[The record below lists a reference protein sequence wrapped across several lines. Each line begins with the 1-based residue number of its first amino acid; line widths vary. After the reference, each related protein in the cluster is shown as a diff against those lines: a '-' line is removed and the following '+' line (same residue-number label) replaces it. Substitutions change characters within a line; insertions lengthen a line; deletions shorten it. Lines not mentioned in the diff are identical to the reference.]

1 MDFSSVLNAADLE
14 AKKAAAIDVAKG
26 VTAGDFES
34 SGALK
39 QFQELLTGDVVA
51 KEGAAVLFE
60 ALAKKQKGMI
70 VPFLYKDF
78 VKVIEL
84 AGDKKS
90 ATLREAAESASK
102 AFAKQMT
109 ANAIPL
115 VFDDILAVAKD
126 SSKWQVK
133 CLALVVLGL
142 FVANGPDQVADRL
155 VKVVPVVSGLM
166 WDSNKKVKKQAT
178 KSLKKLCAAID
189 NKDVEPFIPTLISA
203 ISQPEEVEEC
213 VHNLAATTF
222 VQTVTAA
229 ALSITVPLL
238 DRGFRERKVATK
250 RKCAVITENMAKLVE
265 NPADVA
271 PFMPVLEPHLARAKE
286 EVADPEC
293 RTRCAA
299 AHQELLNISNRAE
312 KSTVE
317 PPKAEEITA
326 GLAKVLKKFDGDA
339 ADKKFQKV
347 GDFVVEVI
355 KSLAVNPDG
364 DVEDWKEDLYPV
376 LKIYLGKSLKEEK
389 ATEAIQGM
397 MDLLK
402 KDVNDAEVMED
413 DGAADAEKLCD
424 CRFSL
429 AYGSRI
435 LLNNARLYL
444 KRGMRYGIVA
454 AKSAGK
460 TTLLRSI
467 SNGQL
472 EGFPVDTLKT
482 VFVEHDIQASQARM
496 NVIEF
501 TLDTVGDE
509 GVTQDQVKEIL
520 TDVGFTD
527 AMQNGPITSLSGGWK
542 MKLALARAM
551 LRKADILLLD
561 EPTNHLDVLNVQ
573 WVVDYLTGK
582 PCQQVTSLIVSHD
595 TKFLDNVATHIIHFD
610 ALKLNNYVGN
620 LSKFVER
627 FPHAKAY
634 YDLSASA
641 LTFKF
646 PLPGPLDGVKSKGRA
661 ILSMTDVEFAYP
673 GQEKPQLKN
682 VNVRVSMASRVACV
696 GANGAGKSTMIKLLT
711 GELKPGKG
719 TVYKHPNCNFA
730 YVAQHAFHH
739 IEQHLSKTPTEY
751 IMWRYSGGEDKEA
764 LMKSTVKITEEEE
777 KKMKTP
783 ILVQYEDEEG
793 KKIKEK
799 RVVERIIGRRRQGK
813 IYEYEVKWV
822 GKMQDMNTWYP
833 RQDLED
839 LGFKKLLAEVDR
851 RKAAQE
857 NAFARVLSKANVEQ
871 HFENVGLDREL
882 ASHNRISA
890 LSGGQKVKVVLAACT
905 WSQPHLIILDEPT
918 NYLDREAL
926 GALAKAIKDFE
937 GGVVLITHN
946 QEFADAT
953 TRETWVVAN
962 HTCDIKGDADWT
974 AYAAEAIELDLAYK
988 EDRSDAMGN
997 KIEVKRTP
1005 ASLKPKEKK
1014 TLMKDLKKRLKADP
1028 ECVLTDFEEQCA
1040 TEWGLFA

>member
-1 MDFSSVLNAADLE
+1 MDVTQVLNSASTEDR
-14 AKKAAAIDVAKG
+14 KAAAEQLAAGVELANFEASGVLKTID
-26 VTAGDFES
+26 
-34 SGALK
+34 
-39 QFQELLTGDVVA
+39 ELFGGSPVA
-51 KEGAAVLFE
+51 KEGGALLFSALTDKFKAAAV
-60 ALAKKQKGMI
+60 
-70 VPFLYKDF
+70 PYLYPKLT
-78 VKVIEL
+78 KVIEL
-84 AGDKKS
+84 TGGKS
-90 ATLREAAESASK
+90 QEVRAATEEAAK
-102 AFAKQMT
+102 KFAKKMP
-109 ANAIPL
+109 AFSVNL
-115 VFDDILAVAKD
+115 VFDDILALAEN
-126 SSKWQVK
+126 STKWQVK
-133 CLALVVLGL
+133 CLAMIVMGL
-142 FVANGPDQVADRL
+142 FVNNAPDQISERMVTI
-155 VKVVPVVSGLM
+155 VPVISALM
-166 WDSNKKVKKQAT
+166 WDSKTKVKKQAT
-178 KSLKKLCAAID
+178 KSLKKLCTAID
-189 NKDVEPFIPTLISA
+189 NKDVEPFIPALISA
-203 ISQPEEVEEC
+203 ISKPEEVEEC
-213 VHNLAATTF
+213 VHELAATTF
-222 VQTVTAA
+222 VQTVTAS
-229 ALSITVPLL
+229 ALAVTVPLL
-238 DRGFRERKVATK
+238 DRGFRERKIATK

-265 NPADVA
+265 DPADVA

-299 AHQELLNISNRAE
+299 AHQELVNIGNRAE
-312 KSTVE
+312 KTQVE
-317 PPKAEEITA
+317 PMDETEAKKKITA
-326 GLAKVLKKFDGDA
+326 IFAKAGTANAPAAVVDYVVKVASFIAKNVDA
-339 ADKKFQKV
+339 D
-347 GDFVVEVI
+347 D
-355 KSLAVNPDG
+355 
-364 DVEDWKEDLYPV
+364 EDWKDDMVPAIKAATGKTGDEAALMASQ
-376 LKIYLGKSLKEEK
+376 LKAELAANAS
-389 ATEAIQGM
+389 
-397 MDLLK
+397 
-402 KDVNDAEVMED
+402 DAEVMED
-413 DGAADAEKLCD
+413 DDNDAEKLCD

-435 LLNNARLYL
+435 LLNNARLNL

-472 EGFPVDTLKT
+472 EGFPVDTCKT

-501 TLDTVGDE
+501 TLDTIGDE
-509 GVTQDQVKEIL
+509 GVSEDDVKNIL
-520 TDVGFTD
+520 TDIGFTQI
-527 AMQNGPITSLSGGWK
+527 MQTGPITSLSGGWK

-561 EPTNHLDVLNVQ
+561 EPTNHLDVVNVQ
-573 WVVDYLTGK
+573 WVVDYLTGDV
-582 PCQQVTSLIVSHD
+582 CTNVTSLIVSHD

-634 YDLSASA
+634 YDLSQSS
-641 LTFKF
+641 LEFKF

-673 GQEKPQLKN
+673 GQEKAQLKN
-682 VNVRVSMASRVACV
+682 INIRVSMASRIACV

-711 GELKPGKG
+711 GELKPGTG

-764 LMKSTVKITEEEE
+764 LQKSTVKITDEE
-777 KKMKTP
+777 KEIMKKP
-783 ILVQYEDEEG
+783 MLVSWEDEEG
-793 KKIKEK
+793 KKQKEK
-799 RVVERIIGRRRQGK
+799 RVVERIISRRKQGK
-813 IYEYEVKWV
+813 IYEYEVKFE
-822 GKMQDMNTWYP
+822 KKAQDANMWFP
-833 RQDLED
+833 RDELID
-839 LGFKKLLAEVDR
+839 LGFKKLLEEVDR

-857 NAFARVLSKANVEQ
+857 SAFARVLSKANVEK

-926 GALAKAIKDFE
+926 GALAKAINNFE
-937 GGVVLITHN
+937 GGICLITHN

-962 HTCDIKGDADWT
+962 NTCDIKGDADWT
-974 AYAAEAIELDLAYK
+974 AYAAEAIELDLSYK
-988 EDRSDAMGN
+988 EDRVDALGN
-997 KIEVKRTP
+997 KIEMKRTP
-1005 ASLKPKEKK
+1005 ASVKLKEKK
-1014 TLMKDLKKRLKADP
+1014 KMMKELKKRLKTDP
-1028 ECVLTDFEEQCA
+1028 ECRLNEFEEACCN
-1040 TEWGLFA
+1040 EWGIFEDL

>member
-1 MDFSSVLNAADLE
+1 MAFTDIIKASSTDDRKEAAVELAKEANLVDFDFKALE
-14 AKKAAAIDVAKG
+14 
-26 VTAGDFES
+26 
-34 SGALK
+34 
-39 QFQELLTGDVVA
+39 ELLTGDGVA
-51 KEGAAVLFE
+51 KEGGLMIYE
-60 ALAKKQKGMI
+60 ALAKKQKGAAS
-70 VPFLYKDF
+70 PFIYKQMTN
-78 VKVIEL
+78 IINL
-84 AGDKKS
+84 SADKKS
-90 ATLREAAESASK
+90 KEVREAAESAAK
-102 AFAKQMT
+102 AIAKQFSP
-109 ANAIPL
+109 NAIPMIFSEIL
-115 VFDDILAVAKD
+115 DIAKNSSKAQVKILAL
-126 SSKWQVK
+126 S
-133 CLALVVLGL
+133 CLGQ
-142 FVANGPDQVADRL
+142 FVGNGPDQVAERM
-155 VKVVPVVSGLM
+155 VEIVPVVSDLM
-166 WDSNKKVKKQAT
+166 WDSNKKVQKAAT
-178 KSLKKLCAAID
+178 KALKKLCSAID

-203 ISQPEEVEEC
+203 ISTPKEVEEC

-238 DRGFRERKVATK
+238 DRGFKERKIATI

-271 PFMPVLEPHLARAKE
+271 PFMPVLEPHLARAKN

-312 KSTVE
+312 KAQVE
-317 PPKAEEITA
+317 EAD
-326 GLAKVLKKFDGDA
+326 FD
-339 ADKKFQKV
+339 K
-347 GDFVVEVI
+347 VVEGLVMVFEKADMNLEDEKLKEVKEYAGKVVQYLSVRI
-355 KSLAVNPDG
+355 DADE
-364 DVEDWKEDLYPV
+364 EDWKEDLLP
-376 LKIYLGKSLKEEK
+376 LLRIFKGKSVEDEIVGNIAVNLKELFKGSAQE
-389 ATEAIQGM
+389 
-397 MDLLK
+397 
-402 KDVNDAEVMED
+402 EVMEED
-413 DGAADAEKLCD
+413 ELDAEKLCD

-496 NVIEF
+496 NVVEF

-509 GVTQDQVKEIL
+509 GVSEDDVKTIL

-527 AMQNGPITSLSGGWK
+527 AMQTGPITALSGGWK

-561 EPTNHLDVLNVQ
+561 EPTNHLDVVNVQ
-573 WVVDYLTGK
+573 WVVDYLIGK
-582 PCQQVTSLIVSHD
+582 PCSNVTSLIVSHD
-595 TKFLDNVATHIIHFD
+595 TKFLDKVATHIIHFD

-634 YDLSASA
+634 YDLTASA
-641 LTFKF
+641 LKFKF

-673 GQEKPQLKN
+673 GQEKPQLAN
-682 VNVRVSMASRVACV
+682 VNIRVSMASRVACV

-711 GELKPGKG
+711 GELKPNKG

-764 LMKSTVKITEEEE
+764 LMKSTVKITDEEL

-783 ILVQYEDEEG
+783 VLVQYEDEEG

-799 RVVERIIGRRRQGK
+799 RVVERLIGRRKQGK

-822 GKMQDMNTWYP
+822 GKSQDMNMWYP

-839 LGFKKLLAEVDR
+839 LGFKKLLDEVDR

-926 GALAKAIKDFE
+926 GALAGAINDFG

-962 HTCDIKGDADWT
+962 NTCDIKGDADWT
-974 AYAAEAIELDLAYK
+974 AYAAEAIELDLNYK
-988 EDRSDAMGN
+988 EERVDALGN
-997 KIEVKRTP
+997 KIQQKRTP

-1014 TLMKDLKKRLKADP
+1014 TMMKDLKKRLKADP
-1028 ECVLTDFEEQCA
+1028 ECVLSEFEEECA
-1040 TEWGLFA
+1040 TAWGLFA

>member
-1 MDFSSVLNAADLE
+1 
-14 AKKAAAIDVAKG
+14 
-26 VTAGDFES
+26 
-34 SGALK
+34 
-39 QFQELLTGDVVA
+39 
-51 KEGAAVLFE
+51 
-60 ALAKKQKGMI
+60 
-70 VPFLYKDF
+70 
-78 VKVIEL
+78 
-84 AGDKKS
+84 
-90 ATLREAAESASK
+90 
-102 AFAKQMT
+102 
-109 ANAIPL
+109 
-115 VFDDILAVAKD
+115 
-126 SSKWQVK
+126 
-133 CLALVVLGL
+133 
-142 FVANGPDQVADRL
+142 
-155 VKVVPVVSGLM
+155 VPVISALM
-166 WDSNKKVKKQAT
+166 WDSKTKVKKQAT
-178 KSLKKLCAAID
+178 KSLKKLCTAID
-189 NKDVEPFIPTLISA
+189 NKDVEPFIPALISA
-203 ISQPEEVEEC
+203 ISKPEEVEEC
-213 VHNLAATTF
+213 VHELAATTF
-222 VQTVTAA
+222 VQTVTAS
-229 ALSITVPLL
+229 ALAVTVPLL
-238 DRGFRERKVATK
+238 DRGFRERKIATK

-265 NPADVA
+265 DPADVA

-299 AHQELLNISNRAE
+299 AHQELVNIGNRAE
-312 KSTVE
+312 KTQVE
-317 PPKAEEITA
+317 PMDETEAKKKITA
-326 GLAKVLKKFDGDA
+326 IFAKAGTANAPAAVVDYVVKVASFIAKNVDA
-339 ADKKFQKV
+339 D
-347 GDFVVEVI
+347 D
-355 KSLAVNPDG
+355 
-364 DVEDWKEDLYPV
+364 EDWKDDMVPAIKAATGKTGDEAALMASQ
-376 LKIYLGKSLKEEK
+376 LKAELAANAS
-389 ATEAIQGM
+389 
-397 MDLLK
+397 
-402 KDVNDAEVMED
+402 DAEVMED
-413 DGAADAEKLCD
+413 DDNDAEKLCD

-435 LLNNARLYL
+435 LLNNARLNL

-472 EGFPVDTLKT
+472 EGFPVDTCKT

-501 TLDTVGDE
+501 TLDTIGDE
-509 GVTQDQVKEIL
+509 GVSEDDVKNIL
-520 TDVGFTD
+520 TDIGFTQI
-527 AMQNGPITSLSGGWK
+527 MQTGPITSLSGGWK

-561 EPTNHLDVLNVQ
+561 EPTNHLDVVNVQ
-573 WVVDYLTGK
+573 WVVDYLTGDV
-582 PCQQVTSLIVSHD
+582 CTNVTSLIVSHD

-634 YDLSASA
+634 YDLSQSS
-641 LTFKF
+641 LEFKF

-673 GQEKPQLKN
+673 GQEKAQLKN
-682 VNVRVSMASRVACV
+682 INIRVSMASRIACV

-711 GELKPGKG
+711 GELKPGTG

-764 LMKSTVKITEEEE
+764 LQKSTVKITDEE
-777 KKMKTP
+777 KEIMKKP
-783 ILVQYEDEEG
+783 MLVSWEDEEG
-793 KKIKEK
+793 KKQKEK
-799 RVVERIIGRRRQGK
+799 RVVERIISRRKQGK
-813 IYEYEVKWV
+813 IYEYEVKFE
-822 GKMQDMNTWYP
+822 KKAQDANMWFP
-833 RQDLED
+833 RDELID
-839 LGFKKLLAEVDR
+839 LGFKKLLEEVDR

-857 NAFARVLSKANVEQ
+857 SAFARVLSKANVEK

-926 GALAKAIKDFE
+926 GALAKAINNFE
-937 GGVVLITHN
+937 GGICLITHN

-962 HTCDIKGDADWT
+962 NTCDIKGDADWT
-974 AYAAEAIELDLAYK
+974 AYAAEAIELDLSYK
-988 EDRSDAMGN
+988 EDRVDALGN
-997 KIEVKRTP
+997 KIEMKRTP
-1005 ASLKPKEKK
+1005 ASVKLKEKK
-1014 TLMKDLKKRLKADP
+1014 KMMKELKKRLKTDP
-1028 ECVLTDFEEQCA
+1028 ECRLNEFEEACCN
-1040 TEWGLFA
+1040 EWGIFEDL

>member
-1 MDFSSVLNAADLE
+1 MDVTQVLNSASTEDR
-14 AKKAAAIDVAKG
+14 KAAAEQLAAGVELANFEASGVLKTID
-26 VTAGDFES
+26 
-34 SGALK
+34 
-39 QFQELLTGDVVA
+39 ELFGGSPVA
-51 KEGAAVLFE
+51 KEGGALLFSALTDKFKAAAV
-60 ALAKKQKGMI
+60 
-70 VPFLYKDF
+70 PYLYPKLT
-78 VKVIEL
+78 KVIEL
-84 AGDKKS
+84 TGGKS
-90 ATLREAAESASK
+90 QEVRAATEEAAK
-102 AFAKQMT
+102 KFAKKMP
-109 ANAIPL
+109 AFSVNL
-115 VFDDILAVAKD
+115 VFDDILALAEN
-126 SSKWQVK
+126 STKWQVK
-133 CLALVVLGL
+133 CLAMIVMGL
-142 FVANGPDQVADRL
+142 FVNNAPDQISERMVTI
-155 VKVVPVVSGLM
+155 VPVISALM
-166 WDSNKKVKKQAT
+166 WDSKTKVKKQAT
-178 KSLKKLCAAID
+178 KSLKKLCTAID
-189 NKDVEPFIPTLISA
+189 NKDVEPFIPALISA
-203 ISQPEEVEEC
+203 ISKPEEVEEC
-213 VHNLAATTF
+213 VHELAATTF
-222 VQTVTAA
+222 VQTVTAS
-229 ALSITVPLL
+229 ALAVTVPLL
-238 DRGFRERKVATK
+238 DRGFRERKIATK

-265 NPADVA
+265 DPADVA

-299 AHQELLNISNRAE
+299 AHQELVNIGNRAE
-312 KSTVE
+312 KTQVE
-317 PPKAEEITA
+317 PMDETEAKKKITA
-326 GLAKVLKKFDGDA
+326 IFAKAGTANAPAAVVDYVVKVASFIAKNVDA
-339 ADKKFQKV
+339 D
-347 GDFVVEVI
+347 D
-355 KSLAVNPDG
+355 
-364 DVEDWKEDLYPV
+364 EDWKDDMVPAIKAATGKTGDEAALMASQ
-376 LKIYLGKSLKEEK
+376 LKAELAANAS
-389 ATEAIQGM
+389 
-397 MDLLK
+397 
-402 KDVNDAEVMED
+402 DAEVMED
-413 DGAADAEKLCD
+413 DDNDAEKLCD

-435 LLNNARLYL
+435 LLNNARLNL

-472 EGFPVDTLKT
+472 EGFPVDTCKT

-501 TLDTVGDE
+501 TLDTIGDE
-509 GVTQDQVKEIL
+509 GVSEDDVKNIL
-520 TDVGFTD
+520 TDIGFTQI
-527 AMQNGPITSLSGGWK
+527 MQTGPITSLSGGWK

-561 EPTNHLDVLNVQ
+561 EPTNHLDVVNVQ
-573 WVVDYLTGK
+573 WVVDYLTGDV
-582 PCQQVTSLIVSHD
+582 CTNVTSLIVSHD

-634 YDLSASA
+634 YDLSQSS
-641 LTFKF
+641 LEFKF

-673 GQEKPQLKN
+673 GQEKAQLKN
-682 VNVRVSMASRVACV
+682 INIRVSMASRIACV

-711 GELKPGKG
+711 GELKPGTG

-764 LMKSTVKITEEEE
+764 LQKSTVKITDEE
-777 KKMKTP
+777 KEIMKKP
-783 ILVQYEDEEG
+783 MLVSWEDEEG
-793 KKIKEK
+793 KKQKEK
-799 RVVERIIGRRRQGK
+799 RVVERIISRRKQGK
-813 IYEYEVKWV
+813 IYEYEVKFE
-822 GKMQDMNTWYP
+822 KKAQDANMWFP
-833 RQDLED
+833 RDELID
-839 LGFKKLLAEVDR
+839 LGFKKLLEEVDR

-857 NAFARVLSKANVEQ
+857 SAFARVLSKANVEK

-926 GALAKAIKDFE
+926 GALAKAINNFE
-937 GGVVLITHN
+937 GGICLITHN

-962 HTCDIKGDADWT
+962 NTCDIKGDADWT
-974 AYAAEAIELDLAYK
+974 AYAAEAIELDLSYK
-988 EDRSDAMGN
+988 EDRVDALGN
-997 KIEVKRTP
+997 KIEMKRTP
-1005 ASLKPKEKK
+1005 ASVKLKEKK
-1014 TLMKDLKKRLKADP
+1014 KMMKELKKNA
-1028 ECVLTDFEEQCA
+1028 
-1040 TEWGLFA
+1040 

>member
-1 MDFSSVLNAADLE
+1 MEALRETLLQASSSEDRA
-14 AKKAAAIDVAKG
+14 KAAEALVGA
-26 VTAGDFES
+26 VELESFES
-34 SGALK
+34 SGVLK
-39 QFQELLTGDVVA
+39 TLDELLTGAPVA
-51 KEGAAVLFE
+51 KEGGSLVFK
-60 ALAKKQKGMI
+60 ALSDKFKGSA
-70 VPFLYKDF
+70 VPFLHARLLP
-78 VKVIEL
+78 VVQL

-90 ATLREAAESASK
+90 AEVRDAAEAGAK
-102 AFAKQMT
+102 AFAKT
-109 ANAIPL
+109 IGAFAVPL
-115 VFDDILAVAKD
+115 VFDDLLELAEKTT
-126 SSKWQVK
+126 KWQVK
-133 CLALVVLGL
+133 VLCLKLMAACVSN
-142 FVANGPDQVADRL
+142 APDQVAERL
-155 VKVVPVVSGLM
+155 VQIIPVVSGMM
-166 WDSNKKVKKQAT
+166 WDSKKQVKKQAT
-178 KSLKKLCAAID
+178 KSLKKLCSAID
-189 NKDVEPFIPTLISA
+189 NKDVEPFVPKLISA
-203 ISQPEEVEEC
+203 IANPEEVEEC
-213 VHNLAATTF
+213 VHELAATTF
-222 VQTVTAA
+222 VQTVTAS
-229 ALSITVPLL
+229 ALSITVPVL

-265 NPADVA
+265 NPAHVA

-312 KSTVE
+312 KATVE
-317 PPKAEEITA
+317 SAALEKVVSEVKEVLAKSNVNDAPDALVDF
-326 GLAKVLKKFDGDA
+326 LAKVIQGLSISEEVDEDDWKEELEPALKVVGLGGDA
-339 ADKKFQKV
+339 ARAFKEKSAVDLNAGETFE
-347 GDFVVEVI
+347 GD
-355 KSLAVNPDG
+355 D
-364 DVEDWKEDLYPV
+364 
-376 LKIYLGKSLKEEK
+376 
-389 ATEAIQGM
+389 
-397 MDLLK
+397 
-402 KDVNDAEVMED
+402 ED
-413 DGAADAEKLCD
+413 DGAEKLCD

-467 SNGQL
+467 ANGQL

-496 NVIEF
+496 NTIEF

-509 GVTQDQVKEIL
+509 GVTRNDVVEML
-520 TDVGFTD
+520 TSIGFTEH
-527 AMQNGPITSLSGGWK
+527 MQTSPITSLSGGWK

-561 EPTNHLDVLNVQ
+561 EPTNHLDKVNVQ
-573 WVVDYLTGK
+573 WVVDYLAGE
-582 PCQQVTSLIVSHD
+582 PCQNVTSLIVSHD
-595 TKFLDNVATHIIHFD
+595 TGFLDKVATHIIHFD
-610 ALKLNNYVGN
+610 ALKLNNYAGN

-634 YDLSASA
+634 YDLSASS
-641 LTFKF
+641 LKFKF

-661 ILSMTDVEFAYP
+661 ILSMTDVEFAWP
-673 GQEKPQLKN
+673 GQTKPQLKN
-682 VNVRVSMASRVACV
+682 VNIRVSMASRVACV

-711 GELKPGKG
+711 GEVKPGKG
-719 TVYKHPNCNFA
+719 QVYKHPNCNFA

-739 IEQHLSKTPTEY
+739 IEQHLNKTPTEY
-751 IMWRYSGGEDKEA
+751 LMWRYSGGEDKEA
-764 LMKSTVKITEEEE
+764 LQKSTVKITDEEL

-783 ILVQYEDEEG
+783 IVVQWEDEEG
-793 KKIKEK
+793 KKQKEK
-799 RVVERIIGRRRQGK
+799 RVIEKILTRRKQGK
-813 IYEYEVKWV
+813 IYEYEVKWE
-822 GKMQDMNTWYP
+822 KKTQDANMWYP
-833 RQDLED
+833 RQELEE
-839 LGFKKLLAEVDR
+839 LGFKKLLDEVDR

-857 NAFARVLSKANVEQ
+857 SAFARVLSKANVEK

-890 LSGGQKVKVVLAACT
+890 LSGGQKVKVVLGACT

-926 GALAKAIKDFE
+926 GALAGAINEFE
-937 GGVVLITHN
+937 GGIVLITHN

-962 HTCDIKGDADWT
+962 NTCDIKGDADWT
-974 AYAAEAIELDLAYK
+974 AYAAEAIELDLSYK

-997 KIEVKRTP
+997 KIEVKKTP

-1014 TLMKDLKKRLKADP
+1014 RMMKDLKKRLKADP
-1028 ECVLTDFEEQCA
+1028 ECRLSEFEEACCN
-1040 TEWGLFA
+1040 EWGLFSA

>member
-1 MDFSSVLNAADLE
+1 MDATQVINAANTEDR
-14 AKKAAAIDVAKG
+14 KAAAQQL
-26 VTAGDFES
+26 AGSVELANFES
-34 SGALK
+34 CGVLK
-39 QFQELLTGDVVA
+39 TLDELLGGSPVA
-51 KEGAAVLFE
+51 KEGGALLYTALTSKFKASAA
-60 ALAKKQKGMI
+60 
-70 VPFLYKDF
+70 PFLYPKF
-78 VKVIEL
+78 IKVIEL
-84 AGDKKS
+84 SGGKS
-90 ATLREAAESASK
+90 QELRDASEEAAK
-102 AFAKQMT
+102 KFAKQLP
-109 ANAIPL
+109 ANTVPL
-115 VFDDILAVAKD
+115 VFDDVLALAEK
-126 SSKWQVK
+126 STKWQVK
-133 CLALVVLGL
+133 CLAMVVLGL
-142 FVANGPDQVADRL
+142 FVANAPDQISDRM
-155 VKVVPVVSGLM
+155 VKIVPVISALM
-166 WDSNKKVKKQAT
+166 WDSKNKVKKQAT
-178 KSLKKLCAAID
+178 KSLKKLCSAID
-189 NKDVEPFIPTLISA
+189 NKDVEPFIPSLISA
-203 ISQPEEVEEC
+203 ISKPEEVEEC
-213 VHNLAATTF
+213 VHALAATTF
-222 VQTVTAA
+222 VQTVTAS
-229 ALSITVPLL
+229 ALSVTVPLL
-238 DRGFRERKVATK
+238 DRGFRERKVATI
-250 RKCAVITENMAKLVE
+250 RKCGVITENMAKLVE
-265 NPADVA
+265 DPADVA

-299 AHQELLNISNRAE
+299 AHQELVNIGNRAE
-312 KSTVE
+312 KTALE
-317 PPKAEEITA
+317 PLNKEEAKKDIIA
-326 GLAKVLKKFDGDA
+326 ILAKAGKANASGMVVDYM
-339 ADKKFQKV
+339 
-347 GDFVVEVI
+347 VEVASHI
-355 KSLAVNPDG
+355 TKNPEADE
-364 DVEDWKEDLYPV
+364 EDWKEDFVPA
-376 LKIYLGKSLKEEK
+376 ITAITGKKGE
-389 ATEAIQGM
+389 
-397 MDLLK
+397 
-402 KDVNDAEVMED
+402 DAEAVAVDLKNKLAIDASAQETMED
-413 DGAADAEKLCD
+413 DDDDAERLCD

-435 LLNNARLYL
+435 LLNNARLNL

-467 SNGQL
+467 ANGQL

-501 TLDTVGDE
+501 TLDTVGEE
-509 GVTQDQVKEIL
+509 GVTEDDVKTIL
-520 TDVGFTD
+520 TDIGFTE
-527 AMQNGPITSLSGGWK
+527 AMQTGPITSLSGGWK

-561 EPTNHLDVLNVQ
+561 EPTNHLDVVNVQ
-573 WVVDYLTGK
+573 WVVDYLTGDVCK
-582 PCQQVTSLIVSHD
+582 NVTSLIVSHD

-634 YDLSASA
+634 YDLSQSS
-641 LTFKF
+641 LEFKF
-646 PLPGPLDGVKSKGRA
+646 PTPGPLDGVKSKGRA

-682 VNVRVSMASRVACV
+682 INIRVSMASRIACV

-751 IMWRYSGGEDKEA
+751 IMWRYSGGEDKETLA
-764 LMKSTVKITEEEE
+764 KSTVKITDEEM

-783 ILVQYEDEEG
+783 FLVQWEDEEG
-793 KKIKEK
+793 KKQKEK
-799 RVVERIIGRRRQGK
+799 RVVERILTRRKQGK
-813 IYEYEVKWV
+813 IYEYEVKFE
-822 GKMQDMNTWYP
+822 KKAQDQNMWFP
-833 RQDLED
+833 RQELED
-839 LGFKKLLAEVDR
+839 LGFKKLLEEVDR

-857 NAFARVLSKANVEQ
+857 SAFARVLSKANVEK

-926 GALAKAIKDFE
+926 GALAKAIKNFE
-937 GGVVLITHN
+937 GGVCLITHN

-974 AYAAEAIELDLAYK
+974 AYAAEAIELDLSYK
-988 EDRSDAMGN
+988 EDRVDALGN
-997 KIEVKRTP
+997 KIEVKKTP
-1005 ASLKPKEKK
+1005 ASVKPKDKK
-1014 TLMKDLKKRLKADP
+1014 KMIKELKKRLKADP
-1028 ECVLTDFEEQCA
+1028 EARLTEFEEQCCN
-1040 TEWGLFA
+1040 EWGIFEML

>member
-1 MDFSSVLNAADLE
+1 MNVTSILNATDLE
-14 AKKAAAIDVAKG
+14 AKKAAAVEVAKN
-26 VTAGDFES
+26 VTPSEFAS
-34 SGALK
+34 SGGLK
-39 QFQELLTGDVVA
+39 QFEDLMAGDSVS

-60 ALAKKQKGMI
+60 ALAKKQKAAI
-70 VPFLYKDF
+70 VPFLYTQLL
-78 VKVIEL
+78 KVMEF

-90 ATLREAAESASK
+90 ASLREAAESAAK

-109 ANAIPL
+109 PNSIPL
-115 VFDDILAVAKD
+115 VFEDILALSV
-126 SSKWQVK
+126 SSTKWQVK
-133 CLALVVLGL
+133 CLALVILGT
-142 FVANGPDQVADRL
+142 FVTNGPDQVAERL

-178 KSLKKLCAAID
+178 KSLKKLCSAID

-203 ISQPEEVEEC
+203 ISTPEEVEEC

-222 VQTVTAA
+222 VQTVTAS

-265 NPADVA
+265 NPAHVA
-271 PFMPVLEPHLARAKE
+271 PFMPVLEPHLARSKE

-312 KSTVE
+312 QSTVE
-317 PPKAEEITA
+317 PPKEAEVINQLT
-326 GLAKVLKKFDGDA
+326 KVLTKVGGDA
-339 ADKKFQKV
+339 KDGKFALVNQFLIKV
-347 GDFVVEVI
+347 VQN
-355 KSLAVNPDG
+355 LAINPDG
-364 DVEDWKEDLYPV
+364 DAEDWKEDLVPIMKV
-376 LKIYLGKSLKEEK
+376 YLGKSVDEEK
-389 ATEAIQGM
+389 AVDAVINLM
-397 MDLLK
+397 SLLK
-402 KDVNDAEVMED
+402 PSAAGMEVMED
-413 DGAADAEKLCD
+413 GDDDAEKLCD

-444 KRGMRYGIVA
+444 KRGSRYGIVA

-501 TLDTVGDE
+501 TLDTVNDDDVSE
-509 GVTQDQVKEIL
+509 ENVKEIL
-520 TDVGFTD
+520 TDVGFTQV
-527 AMQNGPITSLSGGWK
+527 MQNGPITSLSGGWK

-561 EPTNHLDVLNVQ
+561 EPTNHLDVVNVQ
-573 WVVDYLTGK
+573 WVVDYLIGK
-582 PCQQVTSLIVSHD
+582 PCVKVTSLIVSHD
-595 TKFLDNVATHIIHFD
+595 TKFLDKVATHIIHFD
-610 ALKLNNYVGN
+610 ALKLNNYLGN
-620 LSKFVER
+620 LSKFVEK

-641 LTFKF
+641 LKFKF

-661 ILSMTDVEFAYP
+661 ILSMTDVLFAYP

-682 VNVRVSMASRVACV
+682 VNIRVSMASRVACV

-711 GELKPGKG
+711 GELKPKNG

-751 IMWRYSGGEDKEA
+751 IMWRYAGGEDKEA
-764 LMKSTVKITEEEE
+764 LLKSTVKITPEEEA
-777 KKMKTP
+777 KMKAP
-783 ILVQYEDEEG
+783 ILVQYEDEDG

-799 RVVERIIGRRRQGK
+799 RVVQRIISRRKTGK
-813 IYEYEVKWV
+813 IFEYEVKWV

-833 RQDLED
+833 RQDLEE
-839 LGFKKLLAEVDR
+839 LGFKKLLSEVDR

-857 NAFARVLSKANVEQ
+857 NAFARVLSKGNVEQ

-882 ASHNRISA
+882 ASHNRISS

-926 GALAKAIKDFE
+926 GALAKAINDFE

-946 QEFADAT
+946 QEFADVT

-962 HTCDIKGDADWT
+962 NTCDIKGDADWT
-974 AYAAEAIELDLAYK
+974 TYAAEAIELDLSYK

-997 KIEVKRTP
+997 KIELKKTP
-1005 ASLKPKEKK
+1005 SSLKPKEKK
-1014 TLMKDLKKRLKADP
+1014 LLMKELKKRLKADP
-1028 ECVLTDFEEQCA
+1028 ECRLNDFEEQCA

>member
-1 MDFSSVLNAADLE
+1 MISPIVAATSVED
-14 AKKAAAIDVAKG
+14 KKTAAAEIAKSLDL
-26 VTAGDFES
+26 AKFES
-34 SGALK
+34 SGELAKLVALFSTK
-39 QFQELLTGDVVA
+39 DAKE
-51 KEGAAVLFE
+51 KEGALILVE
-60 ALAKKQKGMI
+60 NIAKKQKASS
-70 VPFLYKDF
+70 VPFLYEQLKPI
-78 VKVIEL
+78 VEL
-84 AGDKKS
+84 AADKKS
-90 ATLREAAESASK
+90 EDVRNAAEAASK
-102 AFAKQMT
+102 ALAKQFPP
-109 ANAIPL
+109 NAVLL
-115 VFDDILAVAKD
+115 VFEDLLRLAEE

-133 CLALVVLGL
+133 VLSLTVLSL
-142 FVANGPDQVADRL
+142 FVACGPDQVADL
-155 VKVVPVVSGLM
+155 MVKIVPVVSGLM
-166 WDSNKKVKKQAT
+166 WDSNKKVKKAAT
-178 KSLKKLCAAID
+178 KALKKLCAAID

-203 ISQPEEVEEC
+203 ISTPEEVEEC

-222 VQTVTAA
+222 VQTVTAS
-229 ALSITVPLL
+229 ALAITVPLL
-238 DRGFRERKVATK
+238 DRGFKERKVATK

-293 RTRCAA
+293 RSRCAA
-299 AHQELLNISNRAE
+299 AHQELLNISNRGE
-312 KSTVE
+312 KAVME
-317 PPKAEEITA
+317 PRDEKEIINKLLEKGILSDKNSKLASYSAKILAFLSKEE
-326 GLAKVLKKFDGDA
+326 
-339 ADKKFQKV
+339 
-347 GDFVVEVI
+347 
-355 KSLAVNPDG
+355 
-364 DVEDWKEDLYPV
+364 DVKDEIWKEDMTPI
-376 LKIYLGKSLKEEK
+376 LKLAGKSKSLWSELKEEFK
-389 ATEAIQGM
+389 ADTSSQET
-397 MDLLK
+397 
-402 KDVNDAEVMED
+402 MEEEED
-413 DGAADAEKLCD
+413 DAEKLCD

-472 EGFPVDTLKT
+472 EGFPVNELKT

-496 NVIEF
+496 NVVEF
-501 TLDTVGDE
+501 TLDTLQEETITEKD
-509 GVTQDQVKEIL
+509 VKDIL
-520 TDVGFTD
+520 TEVGFTD

-551 LRKADILLLD
+551 LRKADIRLLD
-561 EPTNHLDVLNVQ
+561 EPTNHLDVVNVQ
-573 WVVDYLTGK
+573 WVVDYLTGT
-582 PCQQVTSLIVSHD
+582 PCQNVTSLIVSHD

-634 YDLSASA
+634 YDLSASS
-641 LTFKF
+641 LKFKF

-673 GQEKPQLKN
+673 GQEKPQLRN
-682 VNVRVSMASRVACV
+682 VNIRVSMASRVACV

-711 GELKPGKG
+711 GELKPSRGQC
-719 TVYKHPNCNFA
+719 YKHPNCNFA

-764 LMKSTVKITEEEE
+764 LQKSTVKISDEER
-777 KKMKTP
+777 KIMKTP
-783 ILVQYEDEEG
+783 IVVSYEDEDG

-799 RVVERIIGRRRQGK
+799 RVVDRIIGRRKQGK
-813 IYEYEVKWV
+813 IYEYEVTFEK
-822 GKMQDMNTWYP
+822 KSQDMNMWYP
-833 RQDLED
+833 RADLED
-839 LGFKKLLAEVDR
+839 LGFKKLLDEVDR

-857 NAFARVLSKANVEQ
+857 SAFARVLSKANVEQ

-882 ASHNRISA
+882 ATHNRISS

-926 GALAKAIKDFE
+926 GALAGAINDFG

-962 HTCDIKGDADWT
+962 NTCDIKGDADWT
-974 AYAAEAIELDLAYK
+974 AYAAEAIELDLAFK
-988 EDRSDAMGN
+988 EERSDAMGN

-1028 ECVLTDFEEQCA
+1028 ECTMTDFEEQCA